1 MKEIAVNG
9 CRECDHLSMRSR
21 IAEALANYCH
31 YFDGGDYDGL
41 RGIFVN
47 AASIELGQ
55 SFSGSLDEFVLWATE
70 QRRLGRQYS
79 HHVTNMVVEENERGD
94 AVSSISAVSALV
106 ASDDAKIPSRLVH
119 GIYTDSW
126 VRSGSS
132 WRIRKRAYRPRITA
146 NLSG

>member
-55 SFSGSLDEFVLWATE
+55 SFSGSLDEFVLWAAE
-70 QRRLGRQYS
+70 QRRLGKQYS
-79 HHVTNMVVEENERGD
+79 HHVTNMVVEENGSGG

-106 ASDDAKIPSRLVH
+106 ASDDAETPARLVH

-126 VRSGSS
+126 VRSGSC
-132 WRIRKRAYRPRITA
+132 WRIKTRAYRPRITA
-146 NLSG
+146 NLLG